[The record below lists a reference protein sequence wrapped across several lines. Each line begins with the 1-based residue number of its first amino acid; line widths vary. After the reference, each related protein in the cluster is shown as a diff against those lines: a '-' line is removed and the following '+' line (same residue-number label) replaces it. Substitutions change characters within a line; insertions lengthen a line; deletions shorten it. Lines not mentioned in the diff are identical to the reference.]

1 MTTVSAL
8 ARLMPRPPARV
19 DSRNTPYSAGAE
31 LNASMRAWR
40 SEPAARTVHAAFRP
54 SASATAL
61 LLTWDDSACTLGSQ
75 YKREFKTFAYNPC
88 AGLRSNTEE
97 VHGMV

>member
-19 DSRNTPYSAGAE
+19 DSRNTPYSAGAV

-40 SEPAARTVHAAFRP
+40 SEPAAHAGRN
-54 SASATAL
+54 SKGL
-61 LLTWDDSACTLGSQ
+61 WD
-75 YKREFKTFAYNPC
+75 F
-88 AGLRSNTEE
+88 
-97 VHGMV
+97 